1 MILIRGTV
9 KGVKQIDRVN
19 KKTGEVIT
27 KHFVGISFPK
37 ENGYHDEEVIIDIQ
51 VSNKQLH
58 AGLAAHYE
66 GHRGKEVFVPV
77 FPSAWASQAGNAGIS
92 WFFSGDGRPTPVE
105 PVRVGATKAAS

>member
-9 KGVKQIDRVN
+9 KGIKQIDRVN

-27 KHFVGISFPK
+27 RHFVGIAFPK
-37 ENGYHDEEVIIDIQ
+37 ENGYDDEETIIDVQ

-58 AGLAAHYE
+58 SGLAAHYE
-66 GHRGKEVFVPV
+66 GHRGKEVFAPV
-77 FPSAWASQAGNAGIS
+77 FPSPWATQSGNAGIS

-105 PVRVGATKAAS
+105 PVRAAPHKAAS